1 MRRRV
6 LALMTSSGADFQILA
21 TFENLGHDLKWQL
34 SFPIVYFYFQVDVF
48 LCKNGRWVQKKW
60 SHCLKIKSISGMTS
74 SMKNL
79 GKFGDLYLIE
89 QIQPGDPTKVWKGMP
104 SNRNWGEESKKTS
117 LETWKA
123 VEDTTMAVFL
133 NIFWQTDSAKILKS
147 CKLTVKRNLECP
159 IDMFSIK

>member
-48 LCKNGRWVQKKW
+48 LCKNERWVKKKK

-89 QIQPGDPTKVWKGMP
+89 QIQPGDPTKVWKGIP

-117 LETWKA
+117 FETGKA
-123 VEDTTMAVFL
+123 VEDTAMAVFL
-133 NIFWQTDSAKILKS
+133 NIFWQTDSAKILKF
-147 CKLTVKRNLECP
+147 CKLTVKRNFQCP
-159 IDMFSIK
+159 IDMLSFK

>member
-1 MRRRV
+1 
-6 LALMTSSGADFQILA
+6 MTSSGADFQILA

-79 GKFGDLYLIE
+79 GKFGDLYLIG
-89 QIQPGDPTKVWKGMP
+89 QIQPGDPTKVCKGMP
-104 SNRNWGEESKKTS
+104 SNRNWGEKSKKTS
-117 LETWKA
+117 FETWKA
-123 VEDTTMAVFL
+123 VEDTAMAVFW
-133 NIFWQTDSAKILKS
+133 IFFDRLIQPK
-147 CKLTVKRNLECP
+147 
-159 IDMFSIK
+159 F